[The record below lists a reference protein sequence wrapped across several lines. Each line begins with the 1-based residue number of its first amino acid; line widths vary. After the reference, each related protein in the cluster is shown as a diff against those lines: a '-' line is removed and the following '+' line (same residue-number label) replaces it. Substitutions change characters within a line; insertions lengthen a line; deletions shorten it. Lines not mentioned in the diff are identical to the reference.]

1 MHDAK
6 YKYISQRGMLR
17 GRWNLPNARAIWL
30 YAAYWTYTSGDH
42 QDHRSPLNARRW
54 YLSGLLLP
62 ARENRRLQKFYRYD
76 VRMWF
81 ESRLVMCIEAALIH
95 AQSQIQFAIII
106 ISMSRV
112 LFCELFSSTKLYF
125 CREMRQFRWRCRPIL
140 NSTCRPQKL
149 DAK

>member
-1 MHDAK
+1 M
-6 YKYISQRGMLR
+6 GMMQNTNIYHSAVCSAVDGTCQMRVLFDCMQHTE
-17 GRWNLPNARAIWL
+17 LIL
-30 YAAYWTYTSGDH
+30 